1 MAAYLSS
8 RKAASSQSVST
19 ARSQDAL
26 SARRWASSTARQILR
41 SGTALTSRN
50 GMADFMYACICGVR
64 SGSAASAMRARR
76 SALSPATAAACDNVM
91 RPSARGGIAGTLVQS
106 PPAYP

>member
-1 MAAYLSS
+1 M
-8 RKAASSQSVST
+8 
-19 ARSQDAL
+19 
-26 SARRWASSTARQILR
+26 SSTARQILR
-41 SGTALTSRN
+41 SGTALTPRN
-50 GMADFMYACICGVR
+50 GMADFMYACICGAR